1 VTKPKAKPRPVVGKP
16 VSVKRADPTTGP
28 ATLRRARPRIAAVSS
43 VTPPAGADEGNAFSS
58 PAQLLLAVGIGL
70 LGIGLLPARAVHAPR
85 SAVVAL
91 DRSRLYLLTAGFFV
105 VCGVFMTTAFAS

>member
-1 VTKPKAKPRPVVGKP
+1 VGKP
-16 VSVKRADPTTGP
+16 VSVKRGDPTAGLAELP
-28 ATLRRARPRIAAVSS
+28 RVRPRMATPAS
-43 VTPPAGADEGNAFSS
+43 VTPPVDAGEGNSFSS

-105 VCGVFMTTAFAS
+105 VCGVFMSTAFAT